1 MAIEGDAAVVTADG
15 VQRDPVSLQ
24 IFYASLAF
32 IIIGVGFLKPNIS
45 SIVGQLYEKDD
56 PRRDGG
62 FTYFYMGINLGAML
76 ASSIVGYLGQTFGWA
91 YGFGLAGIGMLAGL
105 ITFRRGIHLLGNA
118 GLPSDAQRLDRGRRR
133 GAHTRA
139 IDLCRRF
146 DRRAGRVATRA
157 VARTGR
163 RSAVHRRRGDRRAVL
178 SASRCCACRRSTA
191 TACSSRCS
199 LPRYRWSSG
208 RFSNRRAVR

>member
-1 MAIEGDAAVVTADG
+1 MLLCIGHFGMAIEGDAALVTADG

-45 SIVGQLYEKDD
+45 SMVGRLYAKDD

-105 ITFRRGIHLLGNA
+105 ITFRRGLHLLGDA
-118 GLPSDAQRLDRGRRR
+118 GLPSDAKRL
-133 GAHTRA
+133 TE
-139 IDLCRRF
+139 I
-146 DRRAGRVATRA
+146 
-157 VARTGR
+157 VARGPH
-163 RSAVHRRRGDRRAVL
+163 A
-178 SASRCCACRRSTA
+178 
-191 TACSSRCS
+191 
-199 LPRYRWSSG
+199 
-208 RFSNRRAVR
+208 